1 MAKAPTR
8 KTSRKQKKK
17 PAVSGLKKQIQ
28 KWSSTDVLH
37 SPKFQIAT
45 TCAVVLICLYIAVTV
60 SIFHTSEDDTIL
72 EQDISWETV
81 FTQKTLRSARLKM
94 ELKESDMIYLYAPP
108 TATVDSNGTITDF
121 VFSLAVPEKERYSL
135 WEMKYYPAESTL
147 YLQMTEKKQ
156 RQKDLAVSLEQLP
169 PIEEVLKTFLLF
181 PGKYMSQIF
190 PLPAG
195 GVYQFAPATD
205 FAVMD
210 YDFSAELSKG
220 TPGVWISSSGG
231 GSMIDASFHPTGKY
245 LTYNCTLLEISPSS
259 AQSSSKNSNSS
270 QPSVNPKDSRAK
282 VLVMTELSA
291 GNGIL

>member
-1 MAKAPTR
+1 M
-8 KTSRKQKKK
+8 
-17 PAVSGLKKQIQ
+17 
-28 KWSSTDVLH
+28 
-37 SPKFQIAT
+37 
-45 TCAVVLICLYIAVTV
+45 
-60 SIFHTSEDDTIL
+60 
-72 EQDISWETV
+72 
-81 FTQKTLRSARLKM
+81 
-94 ELKESDMIYLYAPP
+94 
-108 TATVDSNGTITDF
+108 DSYGTITDF
-121 VFSLAVPEKERYSL
+121 VFPLAVPDKERYSL

-147 YLQMTEKKQ
+147 YLQMIEKNKKE
-156 RQKDLAVSLEQLP
+156 KDLEVSLEQLP

-181 PGKYMSQIF
+181 PGKYMSQVF

-245 LTYNCTLLEISPSS
+245 LTYACTLLEISPSDS
-259 AQSSSKNSNSS
+259 QPSDKKSKSS
-270 QPSVNPKDSRAK
+270 QPSANPKDSRAK

>member
-1 MAKAPTR
+1 MAKAPAR
-8 KTSRKQKKK
+8 KTPQKRKQKNT
-17 PAVSGLKKQIQ
+17 VSGLKKHIP
-28 KWSSTDVLH
+28 KWPSADIIH

-45 TCAVVLICLYIAVTV
+45 TCTVVLICLYIAVTV

-81 FTQKTLRSARLKM
+81 FTQKTMRNARSKM
-94 ELKESDMIYLYAPP
+94 ELEESDIIYLYAPP
-108 TATVDSNGTITDF
+108 TATVDSYGTITDF
-121 VFSLAVPEKERYSL
+121 VFPLAVPDKERYSL

-147 YLQMTEKKQ
+147 YLQMIEKNKKE
-156 RQKDLAVSLEQLP
+156 KDLEVSLEQLP

-181 PGKYMSQIF
+181 PGKYMSQVF

-245 LTYNCTLLEISPSS
+245 LTYACTLLEISPSDS
-259 AQSSSKNSNSS
+259 QPSDKKSKSS
-270 QPSVNPKDSRAK
+270 QPSANPKDSRAK